1 MIFTYL
7 QSLTDCLDCLVLV
20 SPIKT
25 RFLATVGSF
34 LYFISYYIFF
44 RNKTISNYTVN
55 FYLYDKLELA
65 LSFNSP
71 PPYPCSPTSR
81 QSLDA
86 PPNPQA
92 ASCYQC

>member
-1 MIFTYL
+1 M
-7 QSLTDCLDCLVLV
+7 
-20 SPIKT
+20 
-25 RFLATVGSF
+25 
-34 LYFISYYIFF
+34 
-44 RNKTISNYTVN
+44 SNYTVN